1 MPEMWRIAT
10 GTGRAWRAPQSATP
24 MRPATVCHAALT
36 GALAAVLL
44 AACGGGGGGGGGPAP
59 AVVAAEPSPPLAA
72 PASCS
77 VADLRSWLGGYM
89 ADQYYWYDKL
99 GQANNTAA
107 SMDSYFNS
115 LLYQGVDRYSYTE
128 STAEFIQFFSTG
140 TFVGFGYSLAWSDA
154 SQTLLKVRQVEPL
167 SPVGLA
173 GLKRGETIVSIDGYS
188 PAQIVAGTP
197 GRVSSA
203 GIARNFVVRNA
214 AGVQRAFSVVSAEYR
229 YTSVP
234 VSSVLTQPIGG
245 LQVKVGY
252 FVYQQFVNGS
262 AGELA
267 TAFNAFAAAGVR
279 ELIVDLRYNGGG
291 SVNVA
296 RNLASMIGGSGLDGK
311 TFVQMRYNARHPEY
325 NFNYSFTSSAA
336 ALPAPPLEGLSR
348 LFIIGAEGTA
358 SASELVING
367 LRAHT
372 TVVLIGATTYG
383 KPYGFQPRDACG
395 ITYNAVNFESFN
407 ALGQGRYGSGIAPD
421 CPVPDDLDHALGDVS
436 EARLAATLAFMQT
449 GSCPVSA
456 APLAVQRRAGAAGWA
471 PLDTAFGE
479 VPVRRMLVD

>member
-1 MPEMWRIAT
+1 MPERWRIAK
-10 GTGRAWRAPQSATP
+10 GAGPARCAPQCATRSP
-24 MRPATVCHAALT
+24 PTATIRHAALA
-36 GALAAVLL
+36 GALAALLL
-44 AACGGGGGGGGGPAP
+44 AACGGGGGTAP
-59 AVVAAEPSPPLAA
+59 AVGAAESNPPLAA
-72 PASCS
+72 PASCA
-77 VADLRSWLGGYM
+77 VADQRNWLAGYM
-89 ADQYYWYDKL
+89 SDQYYWYDKL
-99 GQANNTAA
+99 GQANGAAA

-128 STAEFIQFFSTG
+128 PTAEFVQFFSTG
-140 TFVGFGYSLAWSDA
+140 TYVGFGYSLAWSDA
-154 SQTLLKVRQVEPL
+154 SQTLLKVRHVEPL

-173 GLKRGETIVSIDGYS
+173 GLKRGETIVSIDGYN

-203 GIARNFVVRNA
+203 GIPRNFVVRNP
-214 AGVQRAFSVVSAEYR
+214 AGEQRSFSLVSAEYR

-234 VSSVLTQPIGG
+234 VSSVLTQSVGG
-245 LQVKVGY
+245 LPVKVGY
-252 FVYQQFVNGS
+252 IVYQQFVNGS

-267 TAFNAFAAAGVR
+267 TAFNAFAAAGVK

-296 RNLASMIGGSGLDGK
+296 RNLASMIGGSRLDGK

-325 NFNYSFTSSAA
+325 NFNYSFTSSAG
-336 ALPAPPLEGLSR
+336 ALPALPLEGLSR
-348 LFIIGAEGTA
+348 VFIIGAEGTA

-372 TVVLIGATTYG
+372 QVVLIGATTYG

-407 ALGQGRYGSGIAPD
+407 ALGQGGYSSGIAPD
-421 CPVPDDLDHALGDVS
+421 CPAPDDLDHALGDIA

-456 APLAVQRRAGAAGWA
+456 APLAVQRRAGAADRA
-471 PLDTAFGE
+471 PLSTAFGE
-479 VPVRRMLVD
+479 VPVKRMLVD